1 MRLRARTPHKP
12 ALVETAY
19 DAGGASLAGNNVSY
33 SVKAKYRIVHHDAEY
48 KTVHHDAVTHT
59 ETYCTGCGVIW

>member
-1 MRLRARTPHKP
+1 MTR
-12 ALVETAY
+12 
-19 DAGGASLAGNNVSY
+19 GASLAGSNVSY

-59 ETYCTGCGVIW
+59 ETYCTGCGVIWWL

>member
-1 MRLRARTPHKP
+1 MTR
-12 ALVETAY
+12 
-19 DAGGASLAGNNVSY
+19 GASLAANNVSY

-59 ETYCTGCGVIW
+59 ETGCGVIW

>member
-1 MRLRARTPHKP
+1 MTR
-12 ALVETAY
+12 
-19 DAGGASLAGNNVSY
+19 GASLAGNNVSY
-33 SVKAKYRIVHHDAEY
+33 SVKTKHRIVHDDAEY